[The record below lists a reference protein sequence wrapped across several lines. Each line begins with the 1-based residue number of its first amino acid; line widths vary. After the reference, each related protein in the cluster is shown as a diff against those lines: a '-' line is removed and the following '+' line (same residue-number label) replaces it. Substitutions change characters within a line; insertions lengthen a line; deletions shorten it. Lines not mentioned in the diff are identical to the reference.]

1 MRRPAFSRGRD
12 LLPQIA
18 TRAEVSGGIA
28 TSSPSG
34 GRRRSA
40 SSGRRS
46 RCWRCRWWR
55 SSSLEESAFKIAAL
69 TSVEFL
75 PFLLFTLPAGVWVD
89 RLRRKPILVLGNVG
103 RALALLSVPIVY
115 WVGGLTIWQLY
126 VVGFAVGVCTVF
138 FDVAYQSYIPALV
151 GREDVVEAN
160 SKLEISRAA
169 ANIAGPGMAG
179 GLIALLTAPIAVL
192 VDAVSYAVSALLL
205 IGIRKQEE
213 APPRAERRSLRA
225 ELGEGLR
232 YVFRHPYQRTMVV
245 MTALSNFFGQVVFSI
260 LLVYAVRELDLSA
273 GTIGIALAIG
283 NLGTLAAA
291 LTAKRIGDRLGVGR
305 TILLASCLFGPGTLL
320 IALRAAGSTPCRSS
334 SSAMIVIGFGGI
346 LYNVTAISLIQAITP
361 DRILGRANASR
372 RFVVWGVVP
381 LGGFTGGALASTI
394 GLRETMVVGA
404 VGGLLTIVPILVS
417 PLRSVGR
424 MSELEPLE
432 PQSSPIASASSAP
445 A

>member
-1 MRRPAFSRGRD
+1 MRKPGGLWRHRD
-12 LLPQIA
+12 FLSLWGAETISQFGTQVSLLALPLVAII
-18 TRAEVSGGIA
+18 V
-28 TSSPSG
+28 
-34 GRRRSA
+34 
-40 SSGRRS
+40 
-46 RCWRCRWWR
+46 
-55 SSSLEESAFKIAAL
+55 LEESAFKIAAL

-103 RALALLSVPIVY
+103 RAVALLSVPVVY

-126 VVGFAVGVCTVF
+126 VVGFAIGVCTVF

-169 ANIAGPGMAG
+169 AMVAGPGMAG
-179 GLIALLTAPIAVL
+179 GLVALLTAPVAVL
-192 VDAVSYAVSALLL
+192 LDAVSYAVSALLL
-205 IGIRKQEE
+205 VGIRKQEE
-213 APPRAERRSLRA
+213 APPRAERRSLRD

-232 YVFRHPYQRTMVV
+232 YVFRHPYQRTMVA

-260 LLVYAVRELDLSA
+260 LLVYAVRELDLSV

-283 NLGTLAAA
+283 NLGTLASA

-320 IALRAAGSTPCRSS
+320 IAFAPQAYALPLIVL
-334 SSAMIVIGFGGI
+334 AMIVIGFGGI

-394 GLRETMVVGA
+394 GLRQTMVVGA
-404 VGGLLTIVPILVS
+404 LGGLLTIVPILIS
-417 PLRSVGR
+417 PLRSVGK

>member
-1 MRRPAFSRGRD
+1 VRLGGLWRHRD
-12 LLPQIA
+12 FLSLWGAETISQFGTQVSLLALPLVAIL
-18 TRAEVSGGIA
+18 V
-28 TSSPSG
+28 
-34 GRRRSA
+34 
-40 SSGRRS
+40 
-46 RCWRCRWWR
+46 
-55 SSSLEESAFKIAAL
+55 LEESAFKVAAL

-103 RALALLSVPIVY
+103 RAAALVSVPIVY

-179 GLIALLTAPIAVL
+179 GLIALLTAPVAVL

-205 IGIRKQEE
+205 FGIRKEEE
-213 APPRAERRSLRA
+213 APARAERRSLRS

-232 YVFRHPYQRTMVV
+232 YVFGHSYQRTMVA

-260 LLVYAVRELDLSA
+260 LLVYAVRELDLTA
-273 GTIGIALAIG
+273 GTIGIVLAIG

-320 IALRAAGSTPCRSS
+320 IAVAPQDNAIPFILAS
-334 SSAMIVIGFGGI
+334 MMVIGFGGI

-404 VGGLLTIVPILVS
+404 LGGLTTIVPILFS
-417 PLRSVGR
+417 PLRSVGK
-424 MSELEPLE
+424 MSELE

>member
-1 MRRPAFSRGRD
+1 MLD
-12 LLPQIA
+12 
-18 TRAEVSGGIA
+18 
-28 TSSPSG
+28 
-34 GRRRSA
+34 
-40 SSGRRS
+40 
-46 RCWRCRWWR
+46 
-55 SSSLEESAFKIAAL
+55 ESAFKVAAL
-69 TSVEFL
+69 TSIEFL

-89 RLRRKPILVLGNVG
+89 RLRRRPILVLGNVG
-103 RALALLSVPIVY
+103 RAVALFSVPVVY

-126 VVGFAVGVCTVF
+126 VVGFAVGTCTVF

-169 ANIAGPGMAG
+169 AMVAGPGMAG
-179 GLIALLTAPIAVL
+179 GLVALLTAPVAVL
-192 VDAVSYAVSALLL
+192 LDAVSYAISALLL
-205 IGIRKQEE
+205 FGIRKQEE
-213 APPRAERRSLRA
+213 APPRAERRSLRS

-232 YVFRHPYQRTMVV
+232 YVFRHPYQRTMVA

-273 GTIGIALAIG
+273 GTIGVALAIG

-320 IALRAAGSTPCRSS
+320 IAFAPQEYALPLIVL
-334 SSAMIVIGFGGI
+334 AMIVIGFGGI

-404 VGGLLTIVPILVS
+404 LGGLLTIVPILVS
-417 PLRSVGR
+417 PLRSVGK
-424 MSELEPLE
+424 MSELDPLE

>member
-1 MRRPAFSRGRD
+1 M
-12 LLPQIA
+12 
-18 TRAEVSGGIA
+18 
-28 TSSPSG
+28 
-34 GRRRSA
+34 
-40 SSGRRS
+40 
-46 RCWRCRWWR
+46 
-55 SSSLEESAFKIAAL
+55 LEESAFKIAAL

-89 RLRRKPILVLGNVG
+89 RLRRKPILVLGNLG
-103 RALALLSVPIVY
+103 RAVALLSVPIVY

-126 VVGFAVGVCTVF
+126 VVGFAVGTCTVF

-169 ANIAGPGMAG
+169 AKIAGPGMAG
-179 GLIALLTAPIAVL
+179 GLIALLTAPVAVL
-192 VDAVSYAVSALLL
+192 VDAVSYAVSAVLLF
-205 IGIRKQEE
+205 GIRKQEE
-213 APPRAERRSLRA
+213 APPRAERRSLRD

-232 YVFRHPYQRTMVV
+232 YVFRNPYQRTMVV

-273 GTIGIALAIG
+273 GTIGVALAIG
-283 NLGTLAAA
+283 NLGTLASA
-291 LTAKRIGDRLGVGR
+291 LTAKRIGERLGVGR

-320 IALRAAGSTPCRSS
+320 IAFAPEAYALPLIVL
-334 SSAMIVIGFGGI
+334 AMIVIGFGGI

-404 VGGLLTIVPILVS
+404 LGGLLTIVPILIS
-417 PLRSVGR
+417 PLRSVGK

>member
-1 MRRPAFSRGRD
+1 MRRPGGLWRHRD
-12 LLPQIA
+12 FLSLWGAETISQFGTQVSLLALPLVAIIA
-18 TRAEVSGGIA
+18 
-28 TSSPSG
+28 
-34 GRRRSA
+34 
-40 SSGRRS
+40 
-46 RCWRCRWWR
+46 
-55 SSSLEESAFKIAAL
+55 LEESAFKVAAL

-75 PFLLFTLPAGVWVD
+75 PFLLFTLPAGVWID

-103 RALALLSVPIVY
+103 RGLALVSVPVAH
-115 WVGGLTIWQLY
+115 WAGALTIWQLY
-126 VVGFAVGVCTVF
+126 AVGFTVGVCTVF
-138 FDVAYQSYIPALV
+138 FDIAYQSYIPALV

-179 GLIALLTAPIAVL
+179 GLVALLTAPVAVL

-205 IGIRKQEE
+205 VGIRKQEE
-213 APPRAERRSLRA
+213 APARAERRSLRS

-232 YVFRHPYQRTMVV
+232 YVFTHPYQRTMVT

-260 LLVYAVRELDLSA
+260 LLVYAVRQLELSP
-273 GTIGIALAIG
+273 GTIGVALAIG
-283 NLGTLAAA
+283 NLGTLASA
-291 LTAKRIGDRLGVGR
+291 LTAKRIGERLGVGR
-305 TILLASCLFGPGTLL
+305 TILLAACLFGPGTLL
-320 IALRAAGSTPCRSS
+320 IAFAPEQYALPLIVL
-334 SSAMIVIGFGGI
+334 AMIVIGFGGI

-381 LGGFTGGALASTI
+381 LGGFVGGARASTI
-394 GLRETMVVGA
+394 GQRETMVVGA
-404 VGGLLTIVPILVS
+404 LGGLLTVVPILVS
-417 PLRSVGR
+417 PLRSVGK

-432 PQSSPIASASSAP
+432 PQSSPTASASSAP

>member
-1 MRRPAFSRGRD
+1 MRKPGGLWRHRD
-12 LLPQIA
+12 FLSLWGAETISQFGSQVSLLALPLVAIL
-18 TRAEVSGGIA
+18 V
-28 TSSPSG
+28 
-34 GRRRSA
+34 
-40 SSGRRS
+40 
-46 RCWRCRWWR
+46 
-55 SSSLEESAFKIAAL
+55 LDESAFKVAAL
-69 TSVEFL
+69 TSIEFL

-89 RLRRKPILVLGNVG
+89 RLRRRPILVLGNVG
-103 RALALLSVPIVY
+103 RAVALFSVPVIY

-126 VVGFAVGVCTVF
+126 VVGFAVGTCTVF

-169 ANIAGPGMAG
+169 AMVAGPGMAG
-179 GLIALLTAPIAVL
+179 GLVALLTAPVAVL
-192 VDAVSYAVSALLL
+192 LDAVSYAISALLL
-205 IGIRKQEE
+205 FGIRKQEE
-213 APPRAERRSLRA
+213 APPRAERRSLRS

-232 YVFRHPYQRTMVV
+232 YVFRHPYQRTMVA

-273 GTIGIALAIG
+273 GTIGVALAIG

-305 TILLASCLFGPGTLL
+305 TILLSSCLFGPGTLL
-320 IALRAAGSTPCRSS
+320 IAFAPQEYALPLIVL
-334 SSAMIVIGFGGI
+334 AMIVIGFGGI

-404 VGGLLTIVPILVS
+404 LGGLLTIVPILIS
-417 PLRSVGR
+417 PLRSVGK
-424 MSELEPLE
+424 MSELDPLE

>member
-1 MRRPAFSRGRD
+1 MRRLGGLWRHRD
-12 LLPQIA
+12 FLSLWGAETISQFGSQVSFLALPLVAIL
-18 TRAEVSGGIA
+18 V
-28 TSSPSG
+28 
-34 GRRRSA
+34 
-40 SSGRRS
+40 
-46 RCWRCRWWR
+46 
-55 SSSLEESAFKIAAL
+55 LDVSAFKVAAL

-89 RLRRKPILVLGNVG
+89 RLRRRPILVLGNVG
-103 RALALLSVPIVY
+103 RAVALLSVPIAY

-126 VVGFAVGVCTVF
+126 VVGFATGVCTVF

-151 GREDVVEAN
+151 GRDDVVEAN

-169 ANIAGPGMAG
+169 ANIGGPGMAG
-179 GLIALLTAPIAVL
+179 GLVALLTAPVAVL
-192 VDAVSYAVSALLL
+192 VDAVSYALSALLL
-205 IGIRKQEE
+205 VRIRKQEE
-213 APPRAERRSLRA
+213 APSRAERRSLRA
-225 ELGEGLR
+225 ELGEGLS
-232 YVFRHPYQRTMVV
+232 YVFRHPYQRTMVT

-260 LLVYAVRELDLSA
+260 LLVYAVRELGLSA
-273 GTIGIALAIG
+273 ATIGIALAIG
-283 NLGTLAAA
+283 NLGTLASA

-320 IALRAAGSTPCRSS
+320 IAFAPQEYALPLIVLS
-334 SSAMIVIGFGGI
+334 MMVIGFGGI

-381 LGGFTGGALASTI
+381 LGGFTGGALASVI

-404 VGGLLTIVPILVS
+404 IGGLLTIVPILVS
-417 PLRSVGR
+417 PLRSVGK
-424 MSELEPLE
+424 MSELEP
-432 PQSSPIASASSAP
+432 QSSSIASASSAP